1 MALIECS
8 ECKNKI
14 SDHAEACPNCGAPMA
29 IASETAAAGTQ
40 LRTVQL
46 TSKKLKLHTLIAIT
60 LVITGAIWFFSSSNT
75 EETGSPYAFV
85 MFVAGGIFFI
95 ITRIRVWWHHG

>member
-1 MALIECS
+1 MALIECR
-8 ECKNKI
+8 ECNSKI
-14 SDHAEACPNCGAPMA
+14 SDHAEACPSCGAPMSV
-29 IASETAAAGTQ
+29 ASETAAAGAQ

-46 TSKKLKLHTLIAIT
+46 TSKKLKFHTLISIALMI
-60 LVITGAIWFFSSSNT
+60 IGAVWFFSTSKP
-75 EETGSPYAFV
+75 EEIGTPYGFF